1 MKKLARTRRPCRPS
15 RRNRGFTLMEVLLV
29 LVIVVMLGGTA
40 SLFFVNIQ
48 TNAYK
53 DAARTQINQFKQ
65 ALDLYRMDVGMY
77 PTEQQGLAVLH
88 SPPSDLSN
96 PAKWRGPY
104 MKDEIPLDPWE
115 NPYKYTLLG
124 PDKVEIISFG
134 PDRVEGTDDD
144 VRG

>member
-1 MKKLARTRRPCRPS
+1 MKSNRTPRSKRRQ
-15 RRNRGFTLMEVLLV
+15 RGFTLMEVLLV

-65 ALDLYRMDVGMY
+65 ALKMYRMDVGMY
-77 PTEQQGLAVLH
+77 PTEQQGLTVLH
-88 SPPSDLSN
+88 QAPSDLSN
-96 PAKWRGPY
+96 PGRWRGPY
-104 MKDEIPLDPWE
+104 MEDEIPLDPWE
-115 NPYKYTLLG
+115 NPYKYVLLG
-124 PDKVEIISFG
+124 PDRIEIISFG
-134 PDRVEGTDDD
+134 PDRVEGTEDD